1 MSHHTDRPVTSHRRM
16 SVRLLALTA
25 AALLSVTAAA
35 CGDDD
40 DDQMDVPTDQTG
52 PGATEV
58 TSASGSAV
66 PGQPAGQPNVD
77 PDDSQVT
84 PTIAP

>member
-1 MSHHTDRPVTSHRRM
+1 MSHHIDRSVPSHARI
-16 SVRLLALTA
+16 SARLLALTA

-40 DDQMDVPTDQTG
+40 EMDVPTDMTG

-66 PGQPAGQPNVD
+66 PGQPAEQPNVD